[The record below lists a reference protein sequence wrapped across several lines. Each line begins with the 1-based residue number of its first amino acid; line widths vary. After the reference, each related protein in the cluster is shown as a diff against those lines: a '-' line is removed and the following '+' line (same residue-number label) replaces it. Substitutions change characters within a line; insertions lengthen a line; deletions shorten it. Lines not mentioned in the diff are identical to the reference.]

1 MARAIGQKGTGDE
14 PESDGSLM
22 FWFILSKIF
31 LLGGC
36 LGLWYTGD
44 MMLQASGVF
53 FGIGIL
59 ISVFIDP
66 IMTKDE
72 KVDR

>member
-1 MARAIGQKGTGDE
+1 
-14 PESDGSLM
+14 M

-44 MMLQASGVF
+44 MMLQASGIF

-66 IMTKDE
+66 IMTKE
-72 KVDR
+72 TKVDR